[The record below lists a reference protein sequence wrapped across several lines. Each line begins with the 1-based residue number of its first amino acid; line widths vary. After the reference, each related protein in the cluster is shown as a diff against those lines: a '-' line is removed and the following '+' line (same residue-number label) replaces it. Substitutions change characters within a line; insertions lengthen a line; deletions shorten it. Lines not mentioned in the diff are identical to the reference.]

1 MNHNNKIKYNLKV
14 NKYNDITNQ
23 RRQNIKNI
31 YTQIKSNIKT
41 TYSQNKQKN
50 RLNIMTKKRLTE
62 NLNKKN
68 DSNNINLLF
77 SKKPEESRNINKVK
91 LEKNIDEEIFNAESD
106 IFFNKTEKDIKL
118 LYNKN
123 NSKKSFK
130 NISKPN
136 LRLKSRD
143 KDKEKEILNKQ
154 SYYYSTKETI
164 ETKDKKN
171 INNNF
176 LLNNKK
182 INNNKEMNPLN
193 ITNKNKFKENNE
205 NNKKQN
211 SFEKISK
218 LMLNKKLISKEE
230 FIKSKNA
237 FEKLNSAR
245 LINND
250 DNKFNL
256 NLNKEL
262 NSDIKTISSKNTSRI
277 SSQKLIDLK
286 EKELNFDKIKKI
298 KKNKIIK
305 QIKLNGNKKN
315 HSMTMNDSNKI
326 LFLNDTL
333 KETIK
338 KEKPKEKRSVV
349 NLYNYPSVK
358 NNIPHHKNHIIDG
371 AEQENS
377 ENNIKNDFSIL
388 NCTCFNFNETN
399 LNMNSTLNNNL
410 NKTLNQNGNKKR
422 TPNKCHYH
430 NNSFS
435 NLYNQVN
442 FYSKPVARL
451 KKRILDPPSDKK
463 NDNSMNNKISDFIL
477 DKSDVK
483 DNDSLEIDK
492 NEHEN
497 DNNNMIKEFL
507 ITIKVLNQI
516 INTQKK
522 IIEEHIINE
531 FKLKKEIEQKEKE
544 MKNYKNICMKLMFFI
559 KEEKEINILNEKN
572 KKRQI
577 LENQL
582 LKENEILKELIKVP
596 IFNINKKNDEIEN
609 KTDELDLT
617 CKQFYKCNINENG
630 STINF
635 YKTNLQKNN
644 ENKKEI
650 ENNSLDPLCNIE
662 IINNPI
668 LNKRREKSYENR
680 KNKKSDN
687 KS

>member
-1 MNHNNKIKYNLKV
+1 MIQHNKIKYNLKV
-14 NKYNDITNQ
+14 NKNSDITNQ

-31 YTQIKSNIKT
+31 YTQIKRNIKT

-62 NLNKKN
+62 NLSKKN
-68 DSNNINLLF
+68 DSNNINLIF
-77 SKKPEESRNINKVK
+77 NKKQEESRNNNKAK
-91 LEKNIDEEIFNAESD
+91 LEKNLDEEIFNGESD

-123 NSKKSFK
+123 YSKKAFKNNSKT
-130 NISKPN
+130 NI
-136 LRLKSRD
+136 RIKSRD
-143 KDKEKEILNKQ
+143 KDKERETLNKQ
-154 SYYYSTKETI
+154 SYYYSNQEVIDAKE
-164 ETKDKKN
+164 KRN

-182 INNNKEMNPLN
+182 VNSIKEFNPLN
-193 ITNKNKFKENNE
+193 ITNKNKSKENNE

-211 SFEKISK
+211 SFEKMSK

-230 FIKSKNA
+230 FIKTKNA

-245 LINND
+245 LINNE

-262 NSDIKTISSKNTSRI
+262 NSDIKTISNKNTSRI
-277 SSQKLIDLK
+277 SSQKLVDLK
-286 EKELNFDKIKKI
+286 EKELNLDKIKKI

-305 QIKLNGNKKN
+305 QIKIFGNKKN

-326 LFLNDTL
+326 LFLNDTI

-338 KEKPKEKRSVV
+338 KEKPKEKCSVV
-349 NLYNYPSVK
+349 NLYNYPNIK

-377 ENNIKNDFSIL
+377 ENNIKNDLSAL

-399 LNMNSTLNNNL
+399 INMNATINNNL

-430 NNSFS
+430 NNSFT

-451 KKRILDPPSDKK
+451 KKRIFETSSDKK
-463 NDNSMNNKISDFIL
+463 KDNSMNNKVNDFIL

-492 NEHEN
+492 NEN
-497 DNNNMIKEFL
+497 GNNNIFKEFL
-507 ITIKVLNQI
+507 VTIKVLNQI
-516 INTQKK
+516 ITTQKK
-522 IIEEHIINE
+522 IIEEHLINE
-531 FKLKKEIEQKEKE
+531 FKLKKEIQEKEKE

-572 KKRQI
+572 KTRQI

-582 LKENEILKELIKVP
+582 LKENEILKEIIKVP
-596 IFNINKKNDEIEN
+596 IINMDKRNEEYENKKD
-609 KTDELDLT
+609 DLDLT
-617 CKQFYKCNINENG
+617 SKQLYKFNINEN
-630 STINF
+630 SSAVNF
-635 YKTNLQKNN
+635 YKTSLQTDNAK
-644 ENKKEI
+644 EKEI

-668 LNKRREKSYENR
+668 LNKKREKSYENR
-680 KNKKSDN
+680 KNKKLD
-687 KS
+687 KK

>member
-1 MNHNNKIKYNLKV
+1 MIQHNKIKYNLKV
-14 NKYNDITNQ
+14 NKNTDITNQ

-31 YTQIKSNIKT
+31 YTQIKRNIKT

-62 NLNKKN
+62 NLSKKN
-68 DSNNINLLF
+68 DSNNINLIF
-77 SKKPEESRNINKVK
+77 NKKQEESRNNNKAK
-91 LEKNIDEEIFNAESD
+91 LEKNIDEEIFNGESD

-123 NSKKSFK
+123 YSKKSFK
-130 NISKPN
+130 NNSKTN
-136 LRLKSRD
+136 LRIKSRD
-143 KDKEKEILNKQ
+143 KDKEKETFNKQ
-154 SYYYSTKETI
+154 SYYYSNKEVNDTR
-164 ETKDKKN
+164 EKRN

-182 INNNKEMNPLN
+182 VNSIKEFNPLN

-205 NNKKQN
+205 NKKQN
-211 SFEKISK
+211 SFEKMSK

-230 FIKSKNA
+230 FIKTKNA
-237 FEKLNSAR
+237 LEKLNSAR
-245 LINND
+245 LINNE

-277 SSQKLIDLK
+277 SSQKLVDLK
-286 EKELNFDKIKKI
+286 EKELNLDKIKKI

-305 QIKLNGNKKN
+305 QIKIYGNKKN

-338 KEKPKEKRSVV
+338 KEKPKEKCSVV
-349 NLYNYPSVK
+349 NLYN
-358 NNIPHHKNHIIDG
+358 
-371 AEQENS
+371 
-377 ENNIKNDFSIL
+377 
-388 NCTCFNFNETN
+388 FNFNETN
-399 LNMNSTLNNNL
+399 INMNSTLNNNL

-435 NLYNQVN
+435 NLYNKVN

-451 KKRILDPPSDKK
+451 KKRILEPSSDKK
-463 NDNSMNNKISDFIL
+463 NDNSMNNKVNDFIL
-477 DKSDVK
+477 DKSDVN

-492 NEHEN
+492 NEN
-497 DNNNMIKEFL
+497 VNNNMIKEFL
-507 ITIKVLNQI
+507 VTIKVLNQI
-516 INTQKK
+516 ITTQKK
-522 IIEEHIINE
+522 IIEEHLMNE

-559 KEEKEINILNEKN
+559 KEEKEINILNEQN

-582 LKENEILKELIKVP
+582 LKENEILKEIIKVP
-596 IFNINKKNDEIEN
+596 KFNIEKKSDEIEN
-609 KTDELDLT
+609 KKDELDLT
-617 CKQFYKCNINENG
+617 SKQFYKCNINENG
-630 STINF
+630 STLNF
-635 YKTNLQKNN
+635 YKTNLQNN
-644 ENKKEI
+644 NDKEKQI

-668 LNKRREKSYENR
+668 LNKKREKSYENR
-680 KNKKSDN
+680 KNKKLDK

>member
-77 SKKPEESRNINKVK
+77 SKKQEESRNINKVK

-218 LMLNKKLISKEE
+218 LMLNKKLISKED

-245 LINND
+245 LINNE

-262 NSDIKTISSKNTSRI
+262 NSDIKTISSKNTSRL

-410 NKTLNQNGNKKR
+410 NKTLTQNGNKKR

-477 DKSDVK
+477 DKSDAK

-492 NEHEN
+492 NEN
-497 DNNNMIKEFL
+497 VNNNMIKEFL

-582 LKENEILKELIKVP
+582 LKENEILKEIIKVP
-596 IFNINKKNDEIEN
+596 ILNINKKNDQIET

>member
-1 MNHNNKIKYNLKV
+1 
-14 NKYNDITNQ
+14 
-23 RRQNIKNI
+23 
-31 YTQIKSNIKT
+31 
-41 TYSQNKQKN
+41 
-50 RLNIMTKKRLTE
+50 MTKKRLTE

-77 SKKPEESRNINKVK
+77 NKKQEESRNNNKVK
-91 LEKNIDEEIFNAESD
+91 LEKNIDEEIFNGESD

-123 NSKKSFK
+123 YSKKSFK
-130 NISKPN
+130 NNSKTN
-136 LRLKSRD
+136 LRIKSRD
-143 KDKEKEILNKQ
+143 KDKERETLNKQ
-154 SYYYSTKETI
+154 SYYYSN
-164 ETKDKKN
+164 KDVIDTREKRN

-182 INNNKEMNPLN
+182 VNSIKEFNPLN
-193 ITNKNKFKENNE
+193 ITNKNKFKESNE
-205 NNKKQN
+205 NNQKQN
-211 SFEKISK
+211 SFEKMSK
-218 LMLNKKLISKEE
+218 IMLNKKLISKEE

-237 FEKLNSAR
+237 IEKLNSAR
-245 LINND
+245 FINNE

-262 NSDIKTISSKNTSRI
+262 NSDIKTISNKNTSRL
-277 SSQKLIDLK
+277 SSQKLVDLK
-286 EKELNFDKIKKI
+286 DKELNLDRIKKI

-305 QIKLNGNKKN
+305 QIKIYGNKKN

-338 KEKPKEKRSVV
+338 KEKTKEKFSVV
-349 NLYNYPSVK
+349 NLYNYPNIKS
-358 NNIPHHKNHIIDG
+358 NIPHHKNHIIDG
-371 AEQENS
+371 TEQENS
-377 ENNIKNDFSIL
+377 ENNIKNNFSIL

-399 LNMNSTLNNNL
+399 NLNSTLNNNL
-410 NKTLNQNGNKKR
+410 NRTLNQNGNKKR

-451 KKRILDPPSDKK
+451 KKRILEPSSDKK
-463 NDNSMNNKISDFIL
+463 KDNSMLNKVNEFIL
-477 DKSDVK
+477 DKSDAK
-483 DNDSLEIDK
+483 ENDSLDIYK
-492 NEHEN
+492 NEK
-497 DNNNMIKEFL
+497 DNTNMIKEFL

-522 IIEEHIINE
+522 IIEEHLINE
-531 FKLKKEIEQKEKE
+531 FKMKKEIEQKEKE

-582 LKENEILKELIKVP
+582 LKENEILKEIIKVP
-596 IFNINKKNDEIEN
+596 KINIDKKNDENEN

-617 CKQFYKCNINENG
+617 SKQFYKCNINENG

-635 YKTNLQKNN
+635 YKTNLSNNNNN
-644 ENKKEI
+644 EKEI

-668 LNKRREKSYENR
+668 LNKKREKSYENR
-680 KNKKSDN
+680 KNKKLDK

>member
-218 LMLNKKLISKEE
+218 LMLNKKLISKED

-245 LINND
+245 LINNE

-262 NSDIKTISSKNTSRI
+262 NSDIKTISSKNTSRL

-338 KEKPKEKRSVV
+338 KEKPKEKRSIV

-358 NNIPHHKNHIIDG
+358 NNIPHHKNHIIDC

-477 DKSDVK
+477 DKSDAK

-492 NEHEN
+492 NEN

-582 LKENEILKELIKVP
+582 LKENEILKEIIKVP
-596 IFNINKKNDEIEN
+596 ILNINKKNDEIEN

-687 KS
+687 MS

>member
-1 MNHNNKIKYNLKV
+1 MIQNHKIKYNLKV
-14 NKYNDITNQ
+14 SKNSDITNQ
-23 RRQNIKNI
+23 RRQNIKNM
-31 YTQIKSNIKT
+31 YTQFKRNIKT
-41 TYSQNKQKN
+41 TYSQNKQRN
-50 RLNIMTKKRLTE
+50 RLDIMTKKKLTE

-68 DSNNINLLF
+68 DSNNINLIF
-77 SKKPEESRNINKVK
+77 NKKSEESRNTNKAK
-91 LEKNIDEEIFNAESD
+91 LEKNIDEEVFNGEND

-123 NSKKSFK
+123 YSKKSFK

-136 LRLKSRD
+136 LRLKS
-143 KDKEKEILNKQ
+143 KEKETLNKQ
-154 SYYYSTKETI
+154 SYYYTNKEANDI
-164 ETKDKKN
+164 KDKRN

-176 LLNNKK
+176 LLHNKK
-182 INNNKEMNPLN
+182 MNSNKDLNPIN

-205 NNKKQN
+205 NNKKQD
-211 SFEKISK
+211 SSEKISK
-218 LMLNKKLISKEE
+218 LMINKKLISKDE
-230 FIKSKNA
+230 FIKSKNL

-245 LINND
+245 LSNNEN
-250 DNKFNL
+250 NKFIL

-262 NSDIKTISSKNTSRI
+262 NSDIKTISNKNTSRI
-277 SSQKLIDLK
+277 NSQKLVDLK
-286 EKELNFDKIKKI
+286 EKELNLDKIKKI

-305 QIKLNGNKKN
+305 QIKIYGKKN

-326 LFLNDTL
+326 LFLNETI

-338 KEKPKEKRSVV
+338 KIKPKEKNNVV
-349 NLYNYPSVK
+349 NLYNFPSVK
-358 NNIPHHKNHIIDG
+358 NNIPRHKNHIMDG
-371 AEQENS
+371 AEPENS
-377 ENNIKNDFSIL
+377 ENNIKNDLSVL

-399 LNMNSTLNNNL
+399 INNSTLNNNL
-410 NKTLNQNGNKKR
+410 NRTLNKNGSKKR

-463 NDNSMNNKISDFIL
+463 NDNSMNNKINEFIL
-477 DKSDVK
+477 DKSDAK

-492 NEHEN
+492 NE
-497 DNNNMIKEFL
+497 NNNSMIKEFL

-522 IIEEHIINE
+522 IIEEHLLNE
-531 FKLKKEIEQKEKE
+531 YKLKKEIEKKENE

-582 LKENEILKELIKVP
+582 LKENEILKQIIKVP
-596 IFNINKKNDEIEN
+596 TLNIDKQIDNNKET
-609 KTDELDLT
+609 TDDLDIT
-617 CKQFYKCNINENG
+617 CKKFYKSNINENT
-630 STINF
+630 STFNF
-635 YKTNLQKNN
+635 YKTNIQKNKDNALQN
-644 ENKKEI
+644 ENNI
-650 ENNSLDPLCNIE
+650 IDPLYNIE
-662 IINNPI
+662 ITNNPI
-668 LNKRREKSYENR
+668 LSKKREKSYENR
-680 KNKKSDN
+680 KNKKSD
-687 KS
+687 KIS

>member
-1 MNHNNKIKYNLKV
+1 MIQLNKIKYNLKV
-14 NKYNDITNQ
+14 NKNTDITNQ

-31 YTQIKSNIKT
+31 YTQIKRNIKT

-62 NLNKKN
+62 NLSKKN
-68 DSNNINLLF
+68 DSNNINLIF
-77 SKKPEESRNINKVK
+77 NKKQEESRNNNKAK
-91 LEKNIDEEIFNAESD
+91 LEKNIDEEIFNGESD

-123 NSKKSFK
+123 YSKKSFK
-130 NISKPN
+130 NNSKTN
-136 LRLKSRD
+136 LRIKSRD
-143 KDKEKEILNKQ
+143 KDKEKETFNKQ
-154 SYYYSTKETI
+154 SYYYSNKEVNDTR
-164 ETKDKKN
+164 EKRN

-182 INNNKEMNPLN
+182 VNSIKEFNPLN

-205 NNKKQN
+205 NKKQN
-211 SFEKISK
+211 SFEKMSK

-230 FIKSKNA
+230 FIKTKNA
-237 FEKLNSAR
+237 LEKLNSAR
-245 LINND
+245 LINNE

-277 SSQKLIDLK
+277 SSQKLVDLK
-286 EKELNFDKIKKI
+286 EKELNLDKIKKI

-305 QIKLNGNKKN
+305 QIKIYGNKKN

-338 KEKPKEKRSVV
+338 KEKPKEKCSVV
-349 NLYNYPSVK
+349 NLYNYPNIK

-377 ENNIKNDFSIL
+377 ENNLKNDLSVL

-399 LNMNSTLNNNL
+399 INMNSTLNNNL

-435 NLYNQVN
+435 NLYNKVN

-451 KKRILDPPSDKK
+451 KKRILEPSSDKK
-463 NDNSMNNKISDFIL
+463 NDNSMNNKVNDFIL
-477 DKSDVK
+477 DKSDVN

-492 NEHEN
+492 NEN
-497 DNNNMIKEFL
+497 SNNNMIKEFL
-507 ITIKVLNQI
+507 VTIKVLNQI
-516 INTQKK
+516 ITTQKK
-522 IIEEHIINE
+522 IIEEHLMNE

-559 KEEKEINILNEKN
+559 KEEKEINILNEQN

-582 LKENEILKELIKVP
+582 LKENEILKEIIKVP
-596 IFNINKKNDEIEN
+596 KFNIEKKSDEIEN
-609 KTDELDLT
+609 KKDELDLT
-617 CKQFYKCNINENG
+617 SKQFYKCNINENG
-630 STINF
+630 STLNF
-635 YKTNLQKNN
+635 YKTNLQNN
-644 ENKKEI
+644 NDNEKQI

-668 LNKRREKSYENR
+668 LNKKREKSYENR
-680 KNKKSDN
+680 KNKKLDK

>member
-50 RLNIMTKKRLTE
+50 RLN
-62 NLNKKN
+62 KKN

-77 SKKPEESRNINKVK
+77 SKKQEESRNINKVK

-218 LMLNKKLISKEE
+218 LMLNKKLISKED

-245 LINND
+245 LINNE

-338 KEKPKEKRSVV
+338 KEKPKEKRSIV

-477 DKSDVK
+477 DKSDAK

-582 LKENEILKELIKVP
+582 LKENEILKEIIKVP
-596 IFNINKKNDEIEN
+596 ILNINKKNEQIET